1 MACCGVRGRHGKAT
15 SAALVL
21 SFKINAMLW
30 GFFVGSVNNISF
42 RGRLIK

>member
-1 MACCGVRGRHGKAT
+1 MACCRVRGRHGK
-15 SAALVL
+15 AALVL

-42 RGRLIK
+42 RAG